1 MLDIYKIRTNPDAVK
16 AGLKAK
22 EVDCDAIVDRI
33 LMLDKEIKALKTS
46 SETKTA
52 QKNKISKENGKLFGM
67 KKGLEKKGEDTSA
80 VDAQIEAN
88 KAESIRLDNSVA
100 EEAAL
105 LKEKNAEFRTCML
118 ALPNLPDEDLLP
130 GGKENNQPL
139 RYIGE
144 KHSFDFEPKHHVD
157 LCTNLGLIDYERGV
171 KLAGSGNWMYTG
183 MGARLEWALL
193 NYFIDTHTADGYDFI
208 LPPHMLEYQC
218 GETAGQFPKFA
229 DEVFKIAN
237 HPTEGG
243 IFYMLPTAEA
253 ALASVYR
260 DEILT
265 EADLPKKFFAY
276 TPCFRREAGSHR
288 ADERGMVRGHQFNK
302 VEMFQ
307 FTTPE
312 GSDAAFDEL
321 VTKAENLVAGLGLHF
336 RTVKLAAGDCSA
348 SMARTYDIE
357 ILIPS
362 MNGYKEVSSV
372 SNARDYQARRG
383 NCRYRRAD
391 GKIDFVHTLNGS
403 GLATSRIF
411 PAIVEQNQRADG
423 SVVVPEVLRK
433 YLGGI
438 EVIEPKK

>member
-1 MLDIYKIRTNPDAVK
+1 MLDIMKIRLNPDQVK

-46 SETKTA
+46 SETKVA
-52 QKNKISKENGKLFGM
+52 EKNKISKENGKLFGM

-80 VDAQIEAN
+80 VDAQIEEN
-88 KAESIRLDNSVA
+88 KAKSVAIDQAVA

-105 LKEKNAEFRTCML
+105 LKEKNAEFRICML
-118 ALPNLPDEDLLP
+118 ALPNLPDADLLP
-130 GGKENNQPL
+130 GGKENNEPL
-139 RYIGE
+139 RYIGQ

-208 LPPHMLEYQC
+208 LPPHMLEYAC

-237 HPTEGG
+237 HPTEGSV
-243 IFYMLPTAEA
+243 FYMLPTAEA

-307 FTTPE
+307 FTTAE

-391 GKIDFVHTLNGS
+391 GKLDFVHTLNGS